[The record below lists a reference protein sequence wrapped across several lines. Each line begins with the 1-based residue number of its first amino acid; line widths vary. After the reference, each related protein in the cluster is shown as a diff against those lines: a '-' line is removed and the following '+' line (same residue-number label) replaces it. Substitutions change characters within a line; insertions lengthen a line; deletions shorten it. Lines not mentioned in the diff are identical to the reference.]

1 MFSNFKVVTHSSD
14 FKQPF
19 VGSNLNAPILNSPG
33 ASLVAGSGEQTSVAG
48 FGGAGNEFDP
58 SSTICRG
65 VGDLPACPLTVTRHT
80 SYAAAA
86 GSCPQNVDDAGV
98 SSGREHFRLR
108 ARDTASACGLRVAGS
123 SGGREHSRLRR
134 RDNNN
139 PRGVGDVGV
148 SGKLGSLRALRP
160 SAMAGGSATTH
171 LRGSSGRVSTPAVA
185 SGGVALGCSASAL
198 RARDVRGVNSGGMR
212 KASSSKDSSVV
223 VMHGH
228 RMRSDFDLDS
238 VFVPHSRSFSLCSSV
253 VSKVSN
259 SSSINSCGE
268 HGSALGHKNSCNVH
282 AAEVRGGTKAL
293 SMSTRLG
300 VRCPAVEELASP
312 QQAPGSLHEEVWA
325 SILHNQGPKIFR
337 EVEIIP
343 GCAASVA
350 SPSCPDYSPEPPGPG
365 RIIRNMI
372 GWSLLEKN
380 EVGSGVWLFRGALQ
394 GKNLFSSLD
403 VTGGWVRK
411 GSFHTAWAVPCDSLC
426 SCSYSYGQGPAIGP
440 HTGRRC
446 WPLLEGV
453 WRAIAPLMKPWCAEG
468 EVPTAANLNLYRGG
482 NSCVGWHRD
491 DELLFGEFGEA
502 KLIVSVS
509 LGGSAVFR
517 WKRRFC
523 PDDEGHLCCLGH
535 GDILVMDGRCQDKF
549 LHRTD
554 PCREQERINITFRW
568 IKQHVSSCPL
578 FRTGV
583 ACCLPTCAQGL
594 SVPVIGNSGY
604 GIFWVFWLL
613 FCVLCAGGLL
623 ALLASLLHTRLGF
636 LWCASCWTR
645 LLDVVQWGHYLW
657 NHWRECQAAHKI
669 AFHYWVRDVFIH
681 WKPYMLALAGRPSL
695 HGNYACMV
703 YWTQGAPRR
712 NCRQKYGE
720 TSFSPFGVFLISRNS
735 RERFWGLVFWHL
747 WIGRARHP
755 GPFCYFSPFRY

>member
-1 MFSNFKVVTHSSD
+1 MFSKFNVVTHSSD

-19 VGSNLNAPILNSPG
+19 VGSNLNAPILNPPG
-33 ASLVAGSGEQTSVAG
+33 ASQVAGPGVQASVAG
-48 FGGAGNEFDP
+48 FGGAGNVFDP
-58 SSTICRG
+58 RG
-65 VGDLPACPLTVTRHT
+65 GRDLPACPLTVTRHT
-80 SYAAAA
+80 SYAASA
-86 GSCPQNVDDAGV
+86 GTCP
-98 SSGREHFRLR
+98 R
-108 ARDTASACGLRVAGS
+108 RDKVGACGLRVAGS
-123 SGGREHSRLRR
+123 TGGREHSRLRGR
-134 RDNNN
+134 GNDNA
-139 PRGVGDVGV
+139 RGVGDVGV
-148 SGKLGSLRALRP
+148 SGTLGSLRARRP
-160 SAMAGGSATTH
+160 SAMAGGSASTH
-171 LRGSSGRVSTPAVA
+171 LRGSSGRFSTSAVA

-198 RARDVRGVNSGGMR
+198 RARDVRGVNSGMR

-228 RMRSDFDLDS
+228 HMRNDFDLDS

-268 HGSALGHKNSCNVH
+268 HGGASGHKNSCTVH

-343 GCAASVA
+343 GCVASVA
-350 SPSCPDYSPEPPGPG
+350 CPSCPDYSPEPPGPG

-411 GSFHTAWAVPCDSLC
+411 GSYHTAWALPCDSSC
-426 SCSYSYGQGPAIGP
+426 ACSYSYGQGPAIGP

-509 LGGSAVFR
+509 LGGSAVFK
-517 WKRRFC
+517 WKRRSC

-554 PCREQERINITFRW
+554 PCREQERINVTFRW
-568 IKQHVSSCPL
+568 IKQHVASCPL

-594 SVPVIGNSGY
+594 SVPVMGNFGY

-623 ALLASLLHTRLGF
+623 ALLVSLLHTGLGF

-645 LLDVVQWGHYLW
+645 PCGVVQWGHYLW
-657 NHWRECQAAHKI
+657 NHGRECQAAHKI
-669 AFHYWVRDVFIH
+669 AFYSGVRDVFIR
-681 WKPYMLALAGRPSL
+681 WKPYMLALMGRPSL
-695 HGNYACMV
+695 HGDHACMV
-703 YWTQGAPRR
+703 YWIQGAPRR
-712 NCRQKYGE
+712 NCRQKYSE
-720 TSFSPFGVFLISRNS
+720 TSFSPLRVFLISRNS

-755 GPFCYFSPFRY
+755 GPLLLLLVWALRFLMLGAGLLMVI